1 MGNIGHWGLRH
12 IKLIF
17 SYGGGGGGGADQEFS
32 WTGTEAAVKCYT
44 FTDNQDLMERRQTE

>member
-1 MGNIGHWGLRH
+1 MGNIVHWGLRH

-17 SYGGGGGGGADQEFS
+17 SYGGGGGADQEFS

>member
-1 MGNIGHWGLRH
+1 MGYIVHWGLRH

-17 SYGGGGGGGADQEFS
+17 SYGGGGADQELS